1 MTAAA
6 ASSRLCDRRILQLTE
21 GGEGH
26 GMKKATYLSRSASYP
41 PNKWI
46 LTILGATIW
55 AFSPPPTGVF
65 CAEFSKGYMKTVG
78 GAASNT
84 PMGDELGFVWM
95 SEREHSTIS
104 LPDILPSCLR

>member
-46 LTILGATIW
+46 LTISGAS
-55 AFSPPPTGVF
+55 AVYELFSPPPTGVF
-65 CAEFSKGYMKTVG
+65 CAEFSKGYIKTVG

-84 PMGDELGFVWM
+84 PMGDELGFV
-95 SEREHSTIS
+95 
-104 LPDILPSCLR
+104 